1 MELKDKVVVITG
13 GSRGFGKALAE
24 AFLTEGA
31 KISICGLNESE
42 LNKTAADLGVLGMVA
57 DVRDEGEMQKLADKT
72 IEKYGA
78 LDIWINNAGLW
89 MPYRNAEDFDM
100 DKVKEMFDINVI
112 GLMNGS
118 RVALQHMKEKNEG
131 TIINVLSSAALSG
144 RPKSSTYSAS
154 KWAGRGFTQGIRE
167 ENKETNLKILAI
179 YPGGMKTD
187 MIIKHPEFD
196 KFMEVEYAAG
206 KVIENLKLEN
216 PDPELIIKRPNA

>member
-78 LDIWINNAGLW
+78 LDIWINNAGL
-89 MPYRNAEDFDM
+89 
-100 DKVKEMFDINVI
+100 
-112 GLMNGS
+112 
-118 RVALQHMKEKNEG
+118 
-131 TIINVLSSAALSG
+131 
-144 RPKSSTYSAS
+144 
-154 KWAGRGFTQGIRE
+154 
-167 ENKETNLKILAI
+167 
-179 YPGGMKTD
+179 
-187 MIIKHPEFD
+187 
-196 KFMEVEYAAG
+196 
-206 KVIENLKLEN
+206 
-216 PDPELIIKRPNA
+216 